1 MRAATPSLRYHGAM
15 PEPASAPLSRLLR
28 RLDVERLDRD
38 LFLGDPGRGRGRL
51 FGGMVAAQ
59 SLVAAARTV
68 EQGEVHSLHSY
79 FIRPGQH
86 GLPIQFVVHRIR
98 DGRTFT
104 TRRVVA
110 HQAGEGIFSL
120 EASFATPETGI
131 SHQAPRPDA
140 PGPDGL
146 GEWDLVRP
154 DTTAD
159 HIRRVE
165 ASAIEI
171 RACDPNGVYE
181 PAGQPPERRVWTRP
195 RGPLPEDPVLHA
207 AMLTY
212 ASDRGMMSTIAR
224 MHGIR
229 PTAARSASLDHTIW
243 FHRPPRWDGWV
254 YYSTTSPAA
263 HNARALMFGT
273 MYAEDGAHLATIAH
287 EGLVRSGEAPHRQ
300 G

>member
-1 MRAATPSLRYHGAM
+1 M
-15 PEPASAPLSRLLR
+15 PETSSTPLSRLVR

-68 EQGEVHSLHSY
+68 DEGEVHSLHAY

-86 GLPIQFVVHRIR
+86 GVPIQFVVHRIR

-110 HQAGEGIFSL
+110 HQGGEGIFSL
-120 EASFATPETGI
+120 EASFARAEEGI
-131 SHQAPRPDA
+131 SHQPPMPAA
-140 PGPDGL
+140 PGPEGL

-154 DTTAD
+154 DTTED

-171 RACDPNGVYE
+171 RACDEGGVFHG
-181 PAGQPPERRVWTRP
+181 ADGQPMRRVWTRP
-195 RGPLPEDPVLHA
+195 RAALPEDPVLHA

-212 ASDRGMMSTIAR
+212 ASDRGMLSTVGA
-224 MHGIR
+224 MHGI
-229 PTAARSASLDHTIW
+229 ASARRQAASLDHTIW
-243 FHRPPRWDGWV
+243 FHRPPRWEGWV
-254 YYSTTSPAA
+254 FYTTASPAA
-263 HNARALMFGT
+263 HNARALMFGN
-273 MYAEDGAHLATIAH
+273 MYREDGTLMATIAQ
-287 EGLVRSGEAPHRQ
+287 EGLVRTAAERR
-300 G
+300 